1 MIIIMVIKF
10 NSFGETKRGLIEKNG
25 ERWGQNRIKKK

>member
-10 NSFGETKRGLIEKNG
+10 NSFGETKKGLIEKKWRKMGPKWN
-25 ERWGQNRIKKK
+25 